1 MKKLLRWM
9 NLGLIVFT
17 LFIYLFSSID
27 PARFWPAAFLGLFW
41 PFVIL
46 GNFIIAF
53 LWFYRKKWYGLLSLL
68 CVFVVWSSVERVF
81 AFNGSKKADDN
92 KADIEVISHNVRAFK
107 GLNSKADD
115 LPKSINKYFDE
126 QEIDADIYCFQE
138 GGKRD
143 WKSIASALGMK
154 KRWISDLGNTVILS
168 RYDVAGKGELD
179 FGKTTNSC
187 VYLDLKIEGKIY
199 RVYNVHFQSNKIS
212 SDAEVVVNENRYS
225 DKTLIRRIMSRYK
238 QAVVIRSEQVKKLRK
253 HIDDCPYPVIICG
266 DFNDQPMSYVYKHLM
281 NSDKVQDGFTKR
293 GAGIG
298 TSYNGVIPA
307 LRIDYILADKGLD
320 QLEYKRI
327 KPTFSDHF
335 AIFSKL
341 QVE

>member
-1 MKKLLRWM
+1 M

-27 PARFWPAAFLGLFW
+27 PSRFWPAAFLGLFW

-46 GNFIIAF
+46 CNFIIAIV
-53 LWFYRKKWYGLLSLL
+53 WFYRKKWYGLLSLL
-68 CVFVVWSSVERVF
+68 CIFVVWSSVERVF
-81 AFNGSKKADDN
+81 SFHGSKKADPEELT
-92 KADIEVISHNVRAFK
+92 IETISYNVRAFK
-107 GLNSKADD
+107 GLSKSSGE
-115 LPKSINKYFDE
+115 LPNAIKAYFDE
-126 QEIDADIYCFQE
+126 QDINADVYCFQE

-143 WKSIASALGMK
+143 WKSIAKALGMK
-154 KRWISDLGNTVILS
+154 KRWISKLGNTVILS
-168 RYDVAGKGELD
+168 KYDVAGKGELD
-179 FGKTTNSC
+179 FGRTTNSC
-187 VYLDLKIEGKIY
+187 VYLDLKIGGKIY

-212 SDAEVVVNENRYS
+212 SDAEVVVSEKRYS

-238 QAVVIRSEQVKKLRK
+238 QAVIIRSEQVKMLRK
-253 HIDDCPYPVIICG
+253 HIDNCPYPVIICG

-281 NSDKVQDGFTKR
+281 NSDKVKDGFTER